1 MQINWITVGIV
12 IIIILIAYAGY
23 KVLQIM
29 RDIKRLKENLVDQ
42 PDKPLLCKNP
52 QMLQIS
58 QPPVQPIQ
66 PAQCPIQQPSQMAM
80 MRSPHPQVLVAQP
93 KLTPPTLHFSNMN
106 KVPVREEYTET
117 ESDLDSNS
125 DTDSKSNYQDKDEHV
140 ETDVFNLNESEMHTF
155 DYKSNSEMII
165 PLDLNSIIK
174 QVVADKIN
182 EESNHNKTSIIE
194 IKENTLENNQTL
206 IKDLNKKTINELK
219 ELARVHN
226 IRLYDGGKP
235 KNKETLLKE
244 LSNI

>member
-1 MQINWITVGIV
+1 
-12 IIIILIAYAGY
+12 
-23 KVLQIM
+23 
-29 RDIKRLKENLVDQ
+29 
-42 PDKPLLCKNP
+42 
-52 QMLQIS
+52 
-58 QPPVQPIQ
+58 
-66 PAQCPIQQPSQMAM
+66 
-80 MRSPHPQVLVAQP
+80 
-93 KLTPPTLHFSNMN
+93 
-106 KVPVREEYTET
+106 
-117 ESDLDSNS
+117 
-125 DTDSKSNYQDKDEHV
+125 
-140 ETDVFNLNESEMHTF
+140 MHTF